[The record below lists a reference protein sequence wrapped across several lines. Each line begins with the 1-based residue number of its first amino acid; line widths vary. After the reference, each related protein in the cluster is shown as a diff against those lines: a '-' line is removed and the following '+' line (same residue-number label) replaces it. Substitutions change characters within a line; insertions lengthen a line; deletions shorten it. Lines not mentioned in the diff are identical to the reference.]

1 MKNHD
6 SSEMYLKTILL
17 LEVNKGEVHAKEIAD
32 VLEVSKASVTKAIN
46 SLKKKDYITQENYG
60 PVFLTDLGRELATQI
75 LYKHKVL
82 TKYLEF
88 DLDLSAEEAEE
99 NACRMEHIITDEMLT
114 AILSKLDIEIEDEM
128 RFALEDKSL

>member
-1 MKNHD
+1 MKHHD

-17 LEVNKGEVHAKEIAD
+17 LENNEGHAHVKEIAD
-32 VLEVSKASVTKAIN
+32 LLQVSKASVTKAIN

-60 PVFLTDLGRELATQI
+60 PVFLTDSGRELATHI

-82 TKYLEF
+82 TKYLEL

-99 NACRMEHIITDEMLT
+99 NACRMEHIITDDMLS
-114 AILSKLDIEIEDEM
+114 AIEKKLNINIKDEM
-128 RFALEDKSL
+128 RFALEDIK